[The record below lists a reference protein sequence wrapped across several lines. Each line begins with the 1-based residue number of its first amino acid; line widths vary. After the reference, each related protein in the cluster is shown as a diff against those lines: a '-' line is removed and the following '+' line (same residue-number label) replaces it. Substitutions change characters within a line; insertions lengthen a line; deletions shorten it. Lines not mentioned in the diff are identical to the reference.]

1 MTIKISQ
8 LGNVAAI
15 QGNVLLPIV
24 SNITGTQTTVKT
36 NVDQLQSY
44 MLSNAGNVIPLA
56 SNTYS
61 LGNSTTWWKDLWL
74 SANTL
79 YIGGVPIGTAG
90 GQLTFG
96 GNAVGTSG
104 LDTYT
109 GNVSASNISAGSTAI
124 GNITTAPTFSVEG
137 SSGNIT
143 AGNIASVG
151 NLSTASVSTPTVTTD
166 VVSVGSSVD
175 FITGA
180 VPYDGA
186 TMISAG
192 TGYGWGQ
199 LYYPSGGTGT
209 GLAIM
214 VQGVSYPSGAITGYT
229 VYLGGEG
236 YTVGDTL
243 TIADAGS
250 GTAQFTIDT
259 VTSTGTMTSGASTWT
274 FDPAGDTT
282 VPGNISLPDNTAIYN
297 VDANTAVFTSNVI
310 NDTTS
315 IYLTDTGN
323 AAVYASDYIVL
334 ETNSDGNVSQ
344 QWAFNQNGNIRF
356 PDATTQSTAFSNTA
370 PIITTLGN
378 NITQANVAMKGYVDN
393 ANVAMKGYV
402 DTYAYSNAKV
412 STYLPTYSG
421 NVGPLLNVG
430 DFTVYGNIT
439 AGFALPAINF
449 ANVIFLGT
457 GLANGFAQL
466 NIQNIDSVG
475 TNNSADFIAT
485 APNGTDSSKYIDM
498 GINGNNYSSSS
509 WTVSGANDG
518 YVYINSGNLT
528 LGTDTQ
534 GTTVKVHV
542 GGTLAGNV
550 VATFANTG
558 ATVAGNII
566 PSANVTYSLG
576 DATHQWKDLWVS
588 GNTIH
593 IGGVALSIS
602 GNTLV
607 VNGQAQSALYDLIT
621 SNVFLED
628 LPGGYGNVTLNSN
641 TKQVVFERTSF
652 GSSDFTQFKYT
663 LDGTNPATSGT
674 AISLFLPELA
684 TQRINVTGNLTL
696 KTTFVG
702 GTSGSNAEWYI
713 YQYR

>member
-8 LGNVAAI
+8 LANLTVVQANTI
-15 QGNVLLPIV
+15 VPVV
-24 SNITGTQTTVKT
+24 SNISGTLTTVKG
-36 NVDQLQSY
+36 NVEQLQTY
-44 MLSNAGNVIPLA
+44 MLQNAGNIIPSA
-56 SNTYS
+56 SNVYS
-61 LGNSTTWWKDLWL
+61 IGNSTTWWKDLWL

-79 YIGGVPIGTAG
+79 YIGGVPIGTTG

-274 FDPAGDTT
+274 FDPTGDTT

-297 VDANTAVFTSNVI
+297 EDASTAVFTSNSVS
-310 NDTTS
+310 DLTGVS
-315 IYLTDTGN
+315 LTDAGN
-323 AAVYASDYIVL
+323 AAVYASDNVVL
-334 ETNSDGNVSQ
+334 ETNTSGNVSQ
-344 QWAFNQNGNIRF
+344 QWSFNTSGDITF
-356 PDATTQSTAFSNTA
+356 PDATIQSTAFSNTA
-370 PIITTLGN
+370 PVIVTLLSN
-378 NITQANVAMKGYVDN
+378 SATQSDLINGINANVTAANVGMKGYVDN
-393 ANVAMKGYV
+393 Q
-402 DTYAYSNAKV
+402 TYSNVKV
-412 STYLPTYSG
+412 SQYLPTYSG
-421 NVGPLLNVG
+421 NL
-430 DFTVYGNIT
+430 
-439 AGFALPAINF
+439 
-449 ANVIFLGT
+449 
-457 GLANGFAQL
+457 
-466 NIQNIDSVG
+466 
-475 TNNSADFIAT
+475 
-485 APNGTDSSKYIDM
+485 SSI
-498 GINGNNYSSSS
+498 
-509 WTVSGANDG
+509 
-518 YVYINSGNLT
+518 
-528 LGTDTQ
+528 
-534 GTTVKVHV
+534 
-542 GGTLAGNV
+542 
-550 VATFANTG
+550 
-558 ATVAGNII
+558 
-566 PSANVTYSLG
+566 
-576 DATHQWKDLWVS
+576 
-588 GNTIH
+588 
-593 IGGVALSIS
+593 
-602 GNTLV
+602 V
-607 VNGQAQSALYDLIT
+607 VNGPTTLFG
-621 SNVFLED
+621 NVFVANNYIPALS
-628 LPGGYGNVTLNSN
+628 NS
-641 TKQVVFERTSF
+641 V
-652 GSSDFTQFKYT
+652 GSIGQISWDSNY
-663 LDGTNPATSGT
+663 LYICIGTNTWRRA
-674 AISLFLPELA
+674 
-684 TQRINVTGNLTL
+684 NV
-696 KTTFVG
+696 
-702 GTSGSNAEWYI
+702 AAW
-713 YQYR
+713 